1 VVICLE
7 VRCRLAYGPADATAT
22 QIGFTFLVSA
32 HPGSPRQRAVK
43 WVCVCV
49 CASNCRISC
58 IPLLPQVPPRQPT
71 GFPTL
76 LGHLASSDLV
86 HPLYV
91 LPVKSDGRSLSS
103 VYRPLS
109 SPAPCDVHVVN
120 LRTMQR
126 VAAAG
131 KTGGRQTALILHR
144 AAVDCSFPL
153 LQSVASCPAV
163 DGKVII

>member
-1 VVICLE
+1 M
-7 VRCRLAYGPADATAT
+7 G
-22 QIGFTFLVSA
+22 
-32 HPGSPRQRAVK
+32 
-43 WVCVCV
+43 VCV
-49 CASNCRISC
+49 CACACARATNCRISC

-120 LRTMQR
+120 LRTTQR
-126 VAAAG
+126 AAAAG